1 MISNR
6 YVLEFS
12 STCCTDIL
20 QPPMAD
26 RNLLLV
32 KDELC
37 PTASFLNWVRLRC
50 QLALIFKYKKDV
62 CTFPQRDSTCWNLC
76 NKMGS
81 SDSGNMARFCEDKI
95 VLSRNLHTKVNC
107 FPPFPHVHGVFCAG
121 KNNSYISIWLFYC
134 GSPKNGVGDKHLDCY
149 YGRFIYFPYLWISHG

>member
-1 MISNR
+1 
-6 YVLEFS
+6 
-12 STCCTDIL
+12 
-20 QPPMAD
+20 MAD

-62 CTFPQRDSTCWNLC
+62 YTFPQRDSICWNLC

-81 SDSGNMARFCEDKI
+81 SDSVNIFFWSFVTIALHNTKARFAKTKSCYQGI
-95 VLSRNLHTKVNC
+95 CTLRLMVSRL
-107 FPPFPHVHGVFCAG
+107 FPTFTASFARE
-121 KNNSYISIWLFYC
+121 KKLIATSAIDY
-134 GSPKNGVGDKHLDCY
+134 
-149 YGRFIYFPYLWISHG
+149 

>member
-12 STCCTDIL
+12 STCRTDIL

-37 PTASFLNWVRLRC
+37 PIASFLNWVRLRC

-81 SDSGNMARFCEDKI
+81 SYSAIWHVFAKTKSCYQGIYPLRLMVSRLFPTFTASFARE
-95 VLSRNLHTKVNC
+95 
-107 FPPFPHVHGVFCAG
+107 
-121 KNNSYISIWLFYC
+121 KNNSYISNWLFYC

-149 YGRFIYFPYLWISHG
+149 YGRFI